1 MKKHTVKT
9 AGRIGCA
16 ALAAVMAMSSG
27 GTAFASAAATQKDE
41 TVYSTLDANGRL
53 KSTTVSDW
61 LHSDGAAA
69 EFLDKSD
76 LNGIKNVKSNE
87 NPVRDGGSLV
97 WQLDPSSV
105 GKTGSNI
112 YYEGTT
118 DKKLPLT
125 VSVAY
130 YLNGKEI
137 SPAKLAG
144 KSGSVEIKVNIK
156 NNEKHTVKVSGKDTV
171 MYTPMTAVVM
181 TKLPS
186 DTFKNVK
193 LSDGKLISDGKNQF
207 VTFVTMPG
215 LNDSLQLTSY
225 SDIPELSDLDF
236 PEELDIKADVTNFSL
251 DTIAVAA
258 TPEIIDSDKL
268 KDSTDIDGMRT
279 NLNKLKKI
287 QDDIDNVDSDKSIRS
302 LFTNS
307 DRTAAA
313 RLLIDD
319 VFDFYK
325 LDLKMTDLAS
335 DYVTNDNIKLYDR
348 VTSDLDKADIKYLL
362 DNKVLRGINGR
373 LTDENIEKG
382 RTLLND
388 YDEIETFD
396 MVKLNHVL
404 KALNHYD
411 KLYNSFDDIIDD
423 AERIENHMSTSSL
436 DTISKLTGS
445 GIQGDLSK
453 LMESLDGLSDSG
465 LTGIQLDDSDIQA
478 LMENYLNRDGNFEKI
493 LASQIKGMAD
503 KNGNIN
509 ISELLSY
516 VNGLNLNS
524 DLKSAIMGQLKG
536 PFAKSNPD
544 AEVSASSLS
553 GILST
558 YDIDSKYLQGIV
570 GTDGK
575 IKVKSLLGALS
586 TLAKELPLD
595 EQQIS
600 ALTAQIIPVILK
612 ENPDTVLP
620 AEDIIKAAGNAVNK
634 LDANAKSAVIST
646 VAAAAADGTAD
657 KLNDML
663 GNAGQLQEDLAD
675 ELGDNYEDKL
685 ESALGSLSDE
695 NKYIENLKDD
705 LNDMVGD
712 DDDDKDTI
720 EDDLDGLKDVILDK
734 DQTDYLIHWGN
745 RIKDMKKDLDGNSEN
760 ISIMRDL
767 LKQYDDPKIKNAK
780 NMIPTLQNDLD
791 DVRPV
796 LEALKDSLGEP
807 AMNASLH
814 KLPETTKTLLKMQD
828 DINSN
833 RSIMDIFKK
842 TMAPATVSVFKNT
855 FDTLDDFKKDGT
867 VDSYTKKLDDA
878 DDLIARKDVYLNLA
892 DDYKIFTQA
901 ADGAD
906 TQLKFVMKTAEI
918 KADDKTVEA
927 EPVSTGQNTGK
938 KNSGFKEWVQ
948 SVWNGTAN
956 LFRSIF

>member
-27 GTAFASAAATQKDE
+27 GTAFASAAVTQKDE

-76 LNGIKNVKSNE
+76 LTGIKNVKSNE
-87 NPVRDGGSLV
+87 NPVRDGSSLV
-97 WQLDPSSV
+97 WQLNPSST

-130 YLNGKEI
+130 YLDGKEI

-156 NNEKHTVKVSGKDTV
+156 NNERQTVKVSGKDTA

-181 TKLPS
+181 TTLPA

-193 LSDGKLISDGKNQF
+193 LSNGKLISDGKNQF

-215 LNDSLQLTSY
+215 LNDSLNLTGY
-225 SDIPELSDLDF
+225 GNILELSDMDF

-258 TPEIIDSDKL
+258 VPEIIGSDKL
-268 KDSTDIDGMRT
+268 KDSADINEMRT

-287 QDDIDNVDSDKSIRS
+287 QDDIENADADKNIRS
-302 LFTNS
+302 LFTNP

-319 VFDFYK
+319 VFNFYN
-325 LDLKMTDLAS
+325 LDMEMTNLAS
-335 DYVTNDNIKLYDR
+335 NYVTNDNIKLYDR

-362 DNKVLRGINGR
+362 DNKVLRGLNGR

-382 RTLLND
+382 RMLLND

-423 AERIENHMSTSSL
+423 AKRIENHMSTSSL

-445 GIQGDLSK
+445 GIQGDLSN
-453 LMESLDGLSDSG
+453 LMESLGAVSK
-465 LTGIQLDDSDIQA
+465 TGITGITFEDGDIAA
-478 LMENYLNRDGNFEKI
+478 LMGSYLSRDGNFEKI
-493 LASQIKGMAD
+493 LASQIAAMAD
-503 KNGNIN
+503 NDGNIN
-509 ISELLSY
+509 ISELLKYISSFCMDT
-516 VNGLNLNS
+516 NQLPLDWQNILIALNAFVS
-524 DLKSAIMGQLKG
+524 Q
-536 PFAKSNPD
+536 NPD
-544 AEVSASSLS
+544 A
-553 GILST
+553 
-558 YDIDSKYLQGIV
+558 
-570 GTDGK
+570 
-575 IKVKSLLGALS
+575 
-586 TLAKELPLD
+586 
-595 EQQIS
+595 
-600 ALTAQIIPVILK
+600 
-612 ENPDTVLP
+612 VLP
-620 AEDIIKAAGNAVNK
+620 AEDIINAAGNAVNQ
-634 LDANAKSAVIST
+634 LDDNVKSAVIST

-675 ELGDNYEDKL
+675 ELGSGYADKI
-685 ESALGSLSDE
+685 ESALGSLSGE
-695 NKYIENLKDD
+695 KKYIENLKDD
-705 LNDMVGD
+705 LNDMIDD

-767 LKQYDDPKIKNAK
+767 IDQYDDPKIKNVK

-796 LEALKDSLGEP
+796 LEPLKDSLVEP
-807 AMNASLH
+807 AMNTSLH

-842 TMAPATVSVFKNT
+842 AMSQSTVTVFKNT

-867 VDSYTKKLDDA
+867 VDDYTEKLDEA
-878 DDLIARKDVYLNLA
+878 DDLIARKNVYLKLA

-918 KADDKTVEA
+918 KADDKTAEA
-927 EPVSTGQNTGK
+927 EPVSTGQNTEK
-938 KNSGFKEWVQ
+938 KSSGFKKWVQ

-956 LFRSIF
+956 LFRNIF